1 MFESIKFL
9 GVIRFAATYP
19 VLGLL
24 FKLLQYI
31 IPSFAA
37 KRAAHM
43 AFTETKL
50 DKRLDRKTNRKDFMT
65 YAGYFLSAILILR

>member
-9 GVIRFAATYP
+9 GAIRFAATYP
-19 VLGLL
+19 VVGLL
-24 FKLLQYI
+24 FKLLQFI
-31 IPSFAA
+31 MPSFAA

-65 YAGYFLSAILILR
+65 YAGFFSLVILILR